1 MDRREIE
8 RLTDLIETLGAPV
21 FGQQR
26 GELFVD
32 TEEVVQRLLKFIAI
46 QPTEDRC
53 LVRAIGGRQ
62 SRGED
67 LGEAGFFASL
77 GAWLLLRRHLALV
90 HAIEDV
96 DPFGKRLGPVQI
108 RG

>member
-32 TEEVVQRLLKFIAI
+32 AKEVVQRLLKFVAI
-46 QPTEDRC
+46 
-53 LVRAIGGRQ
+53 
-62 SRGED
+62 
-67 LGEAGFFASL
+67 
-77 GAWLLLRRHLALV
+77 
-90 HAIEDV
+90 
-96 DPFGKRLGPVQI
+96 
-108 RG
+108 